1 MQSMIASNLHFVY
14 VRALFHL
21 AYQAFLLMVSTVI
34 ITVEFFTNLIELHWG
49 FFSFTSELYIVNLYS
64 MVLYF
69 LLKKFPPVE
78 CLQEYVHVRITAI
91 EDCINFIVTRW
102 KWIKC
107 FDDAKLQLEFYT
119 ICNVT
124 ADLILLV
131 QDF

>member
-14 VRALFHL
+14 VRALFQL

-34 ITVEFFTNLIELHWG
+34 ITLEFFTNLIELHWG
-49 FFSFTSELYIVNLYS
+49 FFSLSRRSYTLLIQHS

-102 KWIKC
+102 KWIKY
-107 FDDAKLQLEFYT
+107 FDAKHQLEFYT